1 MSATALFRNVSYIPT
16 GSEFLAKLPPMKSV
30 LCIVVSPTVGD
41 KKADWMIG
49 TAISDPYLGYA
60 TPLETV
66 STTSTSISSNL
77 MKLVLEYKPG
87 GLAFGLPMI
96 ATLPETSS
104 LQSKYLK
111 DREFFVQTL
120 IRQHPHPQ
128 TVTTATTKRDDT
140 CLELDAGMSLSYYTN
155 IDERLSTEESYDRK
169 ATEWEMWEDIDDPGD
184 AKLSTQAAVSLN
196 AWLWTNCGGWRNT
209 FG

>member
-1 MSATALFRNVSYIPT
+1 MSPAVTSFFRNLSYMPT

-30 LCIVVSPTVGD
+30 LCIVVSSTMSD
-41 KKADWMIG
+41 KNDDFSIG

-60 TPLETV
+60 TPLETF
-66 STTSTSISSNL
+66 STRSTSSDIYSNL
-77 MKLVLEYKPG
+77 KEILLEHKPG

-96 ATLPETSS
+96 ATVPEPSS

-111 DREFFVQTL
+111 DREHFVQKL
-120 IRQHPHPQ
+120 IQQ
-128 TVTTATTKRDDT
+128 QQKLLQDSTTTTRKLDT
-140 CLELDAGMSLSYYTN
+140 GMLPLFYTN
-155 IDERLSTEESYDRK
+155 IDERLSIAEANARK
-169 ATEWEMWEDIDDPGD
+169 ETEWEMWEDIDDPSDGD
-184 AKLSTQAAVSLN
+184 LSTQAAVSLN